1 MQFPSRLACW
11 IATLSI
17 CFALSVASS
26 NGQSGAPEGRR
37 PVRAAGQSPRA
48 TALPD
53 FYFAGSHAIWGATGQ
68 DSRGHIWFGVTGIA
82 SAHLY
87 ELDPESGQVVD
98 RGDVVDQLDQ
108 AGIRRPGEQQA
119 KIHSRIVQGPDNDL
133 YFASMDEQGEN
144 ADGSRL
150 PTWGGHLWRLSLG
163 SNRWEHLLATPEAL
177 IAVAGGGRFIYAL
190 GYFGHVLY
198 RYDTRT
204 GDTRRVEV
212 GSVDGHISRNLLADA
227 RGHVYVPR
235 LRAEPGLDGNRVV
248 RVMLVEFGINLE
260 EIRETPLQT
269 DRYLGGSR
277 PTEAHGIVG
286 LQAMADGSIFFTTHV
301 GFLYRVV
308 PPAVTP
314 ARPISQVA
322 AEVVAVGWFHPDG
335 PSYPASLFTPDGT
348 TALYGVARRG
358 GDPTGAPDQWLRCDP
373 DGSRCAVSAFV
384 VDGVDMGSVPSSLYG
399 SSTRDARGGHYVVG
413 RWRRA
418 DEFKP
423 VVLRVQP

>member
-1 MQFPSRLACW
+1 M
-11 IATLSI
+11 
-17 CFALSVASS
+17 
-26 NGQSGAPEGRR
+26 
-37 PVRAAGQSPRA
+37 
-48 TALPD
+48 
-53 FYFAGSHAIWGATGQ
+53 
-68 DSRGHIWFGVTGIA
+68 TGIA

-358 GDPTGAPDQWLRCDP
+358 GDPTGAPDQWLRLRPRRIPLC
-373 DGSRCAVSAFV
+373 RQRV
-384 VDGVDMGSVPSSLYG
+384 
-399 SSTRDARGGHYVVG
+399 RR
-413 RWRRA
+413 RWRRHGLGA
-418 DEFKP
+418 VFTLWILYPRRPRRPLRRREMAARR
-423 VVLRVQP
+423 RVQAGCPARTALRSRTVERMRAGYGERGHLEFFPGRIKSPTAAKLMESPPWFPFTKSPDMSQEFR